1 MAWLETNHG
10 RLLVGFRFRGEACRE
25 YFGLDENRENR
36 RSATKIAKEIELE
49 LAAGKFDYAAR
60 FPESPKLA
68 HFGLTPPPGPAAAE
82 ENQKPQAPTLARSLN
97 RGSRSGAQCSQ
108 SRLPTIPIAL

>member
-10 RLLVGFRFRGEACRE
+10 RLLVGFRFRGEPCRE

-60 FPESPKLA
+60 FPESPRLA
-68 HFGLTPPPGPAAAE
+68 HFGLV
-82 ENQKPQAPTLARSLN
+82 PQPVLV
-97 RGSRSGAQCSQ
+97 
-108 SRLPTIPIAL
+108 AL